1 MKLRSKLFEYCLQ
14 VVEERIKRMQLEI
27 RQLQLSANTETKSS
41 AGDKYE
47 TGRAMTQLEIERSTQ
62 QLAEVEKLHRRL
74 QELRTAQITNAVV
87 PGSMVTTT
95 KGVFFI
101 SISLGQIEYDHTKY
115 FCISADAPIAK
126 ALMGRGAGEKVS
138 FQGKTYFILSIE

>member
-74 QELRTAQITNAVV
+74 QGLRTAQITNAVV